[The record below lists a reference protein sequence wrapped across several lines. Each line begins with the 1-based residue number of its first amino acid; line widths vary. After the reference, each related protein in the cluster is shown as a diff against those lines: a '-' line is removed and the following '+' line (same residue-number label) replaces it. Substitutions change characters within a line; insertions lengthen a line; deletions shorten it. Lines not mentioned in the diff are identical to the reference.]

1 MAFTYKVNISEDT
14 SQNGRQFIKS
24 LVETIEKSDL
34 YVPTTAEE
42 PDVFLAAIETMQLF
56 PMNSKM
62 FSIVWH
68 NWFSDTIEN
77 HFDIACYPYG
87 HVIFY
92 PDEQNTLFG
101 MHQAEIM
108 CLNEDGQWANEEPP
122 ISKGFFA
129 TAKRNHPHSN
139 ASELGVSVGLAQRD
153 VLIAE
158 EYWQAQK
165 EDENHGDD

>member
-1 MAFTYKVNISEDT
+1 MAFTYKVSVSEDT
-14 SQNGRQFIKS
+14 PQNGRQFIKS
-24 LVETIEKSDL
+24 LVETIEESDL
-34 YVPTTAEE
+34 CIPTTEE
-42 PDVFLAAIETMQLF
+42 ESDIFFAASETPQLF
-56 PMNSKM
+56 QMKGKM

-68 NWFSDTIEN
+68 NWLSDTIEN
-77 HFDIACYPYG
+77 HFDIVCYPYG
-87 HVIFY
+87 QVIFY
-92 PDEQNTLFG
+92 PDESNTLFG

-108 CLNEDGQWANEEPP
+108 RLNKDALWANEEPP
-122 ISKGFFA
+122 VSKGFFA

-153 VLIAE
+153 ALIAE